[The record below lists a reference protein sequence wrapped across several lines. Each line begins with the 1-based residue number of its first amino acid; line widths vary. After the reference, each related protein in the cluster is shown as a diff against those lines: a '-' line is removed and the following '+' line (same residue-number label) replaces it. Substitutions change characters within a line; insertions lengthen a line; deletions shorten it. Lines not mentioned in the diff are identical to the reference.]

1 MKATAQTLDRV
12 FGKPLDK
19 PVYYFYST
27 EEYLVRQA
35 AQRAIGLLAAAEGEE
50 ATVLPGPVP
59 ALEEIVAAA
68 GTISLFGTRRIVS
81 LPLLQPG
88 SYGDK
93 ELAALLDIL
102 ESTEN
107 AVFVITSVFA
117 DEKAM
122 KGKRA
127 VRLADEADRLG
138 VSALLAKPTPAD
150 ACRFIQKRAQALGTA
165 VEPGADRE
173 LLDRCG
179 QDLFLLDNEMDKLAA
194 LSGYTTIT
202 REMVSRLGTRSIEAD
217 VFDMVNLVQRGR
229 TAEAF
234 CRLEQ
239 LLLLQNEP
247 VAIAAALAGSY
258 VDIYRVKLGM
268 KAGKSYQAVHK
279 EFGYKGS
286 DWRLKKAGETGS
298 RISLARLE
306 EILDILLELDSA
318 LKRSPADKTVL
329 LQAALARIIHTEG
342 KR

>member
-1 MKATAQTLDRV
+1 MKATAQTLERV
-12 FGKPLDK
+12 FENPLNK

-27 EEYLVRQA
+27 EEYLVRRA
-35 AQRAIGLLAAAEGEE
+35 AQRAIGLLAASEGEE
-50 ATVLPGPVP
+50 ATVIPGPTP

-68 GTISLFGTRRIVS
+68 GTISFFGTRRIVL

-88 SYGDK
+88 SYGEKD
-93 ELAALLDIL
+93 LNALLDVL

-127 VRLADEADRLG
+127 ERLADEANRLG
-138 VSALLAKPTPAD
+138 VAALLAKPSPAD
-150 ACRFIQKRAQALGTA
+150 ACKFIQQQAHALKTQI
-165 VEPGADRE
+165 EPGADRE

-179 QDLFLLDNEMDKLAA
+179 QDLFLLGNEVEKLAA
-194 LSGYTTIT
+194 LSGYTTVT
-202 REMVSRLGTRSIEAD
+202 REMVSQLGTRSMEAD

-229 TAEAF
+229 TTEAF
-234 CRLEQ
+234 RRLEQ

-247 VAIAAALAGSY
+247 IAIAAALAGSY

-268 KAGKSYQAVHK
+268 KAGKSYQAVHR

-286 DWRLKKAGETGS
+286 DWRLKKAGESAG
-298 RISLARLE
+298 RISLAKLE
-306 EILDILLELDSA
+306 EILDILLELDGA
-318 LKRSPADKTVL
+318 LKRSPADKSVL
-329 LQAALARIIHTEG
+329 LQVALARIIQTEA
-342 KR
+342 RR